1 MLKTVCLRN
10 QLLGIKTTELDNLMA
25 ETAAYLN
32 ILHPDFGK
40 LGARIAVT
48 KLHKE
53 TPELFLDSI
62 KSLYHYTEAN
72 GNSCIFDSIQVKA
85 QR

>member
-1 MLKTVCLRN
+1 
-10 QLLGIKTTELDNLMA
+10 MA

-53 TPELFLDSI
+53 TSDQFIDCINSM
-62 KSLYHYTEAN
+62 YFYTEAT
-72 GNSCIFDSIQVKA
+72 GN
-85 QR
+85 